1 MKAKQPKIKLPPK
14 GAKNRVPKK
23 EWVQAKVKAL
33 SAPKHED
40 GYSSPELTAAYV
52 EEFCR
57 LNHLRHPVPQA

>member
-1 MKAKQPKIKLPPK
+1 MKAKQPKIKLPSK

-33 SAPKHED
+33 KVPLRED

-57 LNHLRHPVPQA
+57 LNHLRHPGPQA